1 MMSGKSCFKPSWPL
15 MRKDITRF
23 WPIWASY
30 LAIWTLI
37 LPVRLVHIFRSSS
50 GVEALA
56 RQSESA
62 RQLILSSAQMT
73 GVLLAFA
80 YGLIC
85 AMAVWSYLTAA
96 RSVSLYHALPVTRES
111 AFVSHWLT
119 GLSFTVVPSGI
130 IALLT
135 WLCAAACGSPGLGRV
150 VLYWLGAVCLQQ
162 LLFFCIGTFTA
173 MLTGSLPGLAA
184 LYPMLNLAVYI
195 CEVLVDS
202 TAVLFM
208 RGVNDI
214 SPRLTVLSPVVQ
226 LVSLGNA
233 YWDPALSSPFEGL
246 QYPLLLCYA
255 GAALVLSALALL
267 LYRKRA
273 SESAGDMVA
282 LPLLRP
288 VFQVCCALGCSLI
301 LGWFFWVLLFQQAEA
316 WVSLL
321 CSLLLGG
328 MIGWFAAAM
337 LLKKSFRVFVK
348 KQWLGLI
355 AFSLAICIAVL
366 LLVLDVFG
374 IVSRVPEPSQLR
386 SAQLRSGGVT
396 VQLTE
401 EESFSQLTALH
412 RALLQ
417 EPEGSGS
424 KYDQWVYISYT
435 LNDGTEVSR
444 SYTFEAGENDLQR
457 ADSLVAQ
464 LARLLKNPQAAAD
477 ALLPENRVFHNMEFS
492 LAEGADENWKLH
504 SEHGDSEALD
514 WAVITDEKQISAL
527 RDALRQDILEH
538 FLNGWAPDWQQETPV
553 MRIYL
558 FSDVGVYSLNAHA
571 ESELAETLPLLVELG
586 YLEGAEIHE

>member
-37 LPVRLVHIFRSSS
+37 LPVRLVHIFRSGS

-111 AFVSHWLT
+111 AFVSHWMT

-184 LYPMLNLAVYI
+184 LYPMLNLAVYF

-246 QYPLLLCYA
+246 QYPLLLCYGVA
-255 GAALVLSALALL
+255 SLVLSVLALL

-288 VFQVCCALGCSLI
+288 VFQICCALGCSLI

-316 WVSLL
+316 WGTLL

-337 LLKKSFRVFVK
+337 LMKKSFRVFVK
-348 KQWLGLI
+348 KQWLGLA

-374 IVSRVPEPSQLR
+374 IVRRVPEPSQLR

-396 VQLTE
+396 VQFTE
-401 EESFSQLTALH
+401 EESFLQLTALH
-412 RALLQ
+412 RALLN

-444 SYTFEAGENDLQR
+444 SYTFEAGEHDLQK

-477 ALLPENRVFHNMEFS
+477 ALLPEDRVFHNIEFS
-492 LAEGADENWKLH
+492 LAGGADENWKLH
-504 SEHGDSEALD
+504 SEHGDSDSLD

-538 FLNGWAPDWQQETPV
+538 FLNGWAPDWQQEAPV

-558 FSDVGVYSLNAHA
+558 FSDVGVYSLNAYG